1 MKCGNNL
8 IYREGG
14 AGTEDYNKDNHTLY
28 ILNTSYDYGSD
39 EEISIETALDE
50 NFNQYDMI
58 YRNGNTSIAA
68 ILQLVLSM
76 DYSII
81 LMNRYRQEKQ
91 LTDVKEDAMKKA
103 FINMYIN
110 ANMMI

>member
-1 MKCGNNL
+1 M
-8 IYREGG
+8 
-14 AGTEDYNKDNHTLY
+14 Y